1 MLASPSKASTK
12 YGFRDISEMVERGA
26 AWIER
31 ATADVKAANGRFVDE
46 NLAALAAAREQ
57 VKAATVA
64 PVTSVAA
71 PVAQSAR
78 PSVGYNRFGMVDPNG
93 SRVYGANQDCE

>member
-12 YGFRDISEMVERGA
+12 YGARDVSEMIERGA

-57 VKAATVA
+57 VKATAAVVVA
-64 PVTSVAA
+64 PAA
-71 PVAQSAR
+71 SPVAQSERA
-78 PSVGYNRFGMVDPNG
+78 VGYNRFGMVDPNG
-93 SRVYGANQDCE
+93 SRVYGANQDEE